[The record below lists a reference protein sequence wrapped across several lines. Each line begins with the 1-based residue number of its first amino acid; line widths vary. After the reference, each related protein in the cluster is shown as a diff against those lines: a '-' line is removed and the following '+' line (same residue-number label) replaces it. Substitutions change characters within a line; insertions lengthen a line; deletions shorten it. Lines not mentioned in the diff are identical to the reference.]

1 VKYRDTYKTLSDAD
15 ALAYANSL
23 LTRDQ
28 KIHDL
33 RVKYLAKFQTVV
45 PTRVAARAIQ
55 IDRRLGLVAQVKVSS
70 QVPLIPSR

>member
-1 VKYRDTYKTLSDAD
+1 MSGRNSSGQTLSDAD

-45 PTRVAARAIQ
+45 PIRVAAGAVESDSLTAGVPVPAEVVARTAA
-55 IDRRLGLVAQVKVSS
+55 LG
-70 QVPLIPSR
+70 